1 MSNIFINTES
11 QNLQNQTTNK
21 MTTKNKFSENNF
33 NATIGNTVLSA
44 AFTMYLNEDAN
55 GGIYVSKTPMNQT
68 YYCTPARLKCV
79 ETKSKKV
86 TRKGV
91 FAGAICETIDGRIL
105 KVVKVKNRQCY
116 ERSYIREGS
125 L

>member
-1 MSNIFINTES
+1 MKNSSTEVF
-11 QNLQNQTTNK
+11 K
-21 MTTKNKFSENNF
+21 HDIAKPM
-33 NATIGNTVLSA
+33 LSA

-55 GGIYVSKTPMNQT
+55 GGIYVSKQPMNQRF
-68 YYCTPARLKCV
+68 YCTPARLKCI
-79 ETKSKKV
+79 ETKSKKI

-105 KVVKVKNRQCY
+105 KIIKVKNRQGY
-116 ERSYIREGS
+116 EREYVCEGS

>member
-1 MSNIFINTES
+1 MIVES
-11 QNLQNQTTNK
+11 TNVQNMHQSPAFAKHMLP
-21 MTTKNKFSENNF
+21 
-33 NATIGNTVLSA
+33 A

-55 GGIYVSKTPMNQT
+55 GMIYVSKTPMNQKF
-68 YYCTPARLKCV
+68 YCTPARLKCV
-79 ETKSKKV
+79 ETKSKNI

-105 KVVKVKNRQCY
+105 KVVKVKNRKGY
-116 ERSYIREGS
+116 GRSYIREGS

>member
-1 MSNIFINTES
+1 MTNTD
-11 QNLQNQTTNK
+11 
-21 MTTKNKFSENNF
+21 KNDF
-33 NATIGNTVLSA
+33 NATIGNTLLYT

-55 GGIYVSKTPMNQT
+55 GGIYVSKTPMNQR
-68 YYCTPARLKCV
+68 YYCTPARLKCI
-79 ETKSKKV
+79 ETDSKNI
-86 TRKGV
+86 TRNGV

-105 KVVKVKNRQCY
+105 KVVKVKNRQGY

>member
-1 MSNIFINTES
+1 MKKSPTNTF
-11 QNLQNQTTNK
+11 K
-21 MTTKNKFSENNF
+21 HGIAKPM
-33 NATIGNTVLSA
+33 LSA

-55 GGIYVSKTPMNQT
+55 GGIYVSKQPMNQRF
-68 YYCTPARLKCV
+68 YCTPARLKCI
-79 ETKSKKV
+79 ETKSKKI

-105 KVVKVKNRQCY
+105 KIIKVKNRQGY
-116 ERSYIREGS
+116 EREYVCEGS

>member
-1 MSNIFINTES
+1 MSTKVKSKHKTANSNNT
-11 QNLQNQTTNK
+11 L
-21 MTTKNKFSENNF
+21 
-33 NATIGNTVLSA
+33 LSA

-55 GGIYVSKTPMNQT
+55 GMIYVSKTPMNQT
-68 YYCTPARLKCV
+68 FYCTPARLKCL
-79 ETKSKKV
+79 ETKAKKV

-105 KVVKVKNRQCY
+105 KVVRVKNRQGY
-116 ERSYIREGS
+116 ERSYIREGC

>member
-1 MSNIFINTES
+1 MKNSTTEPFNTANSNA
-11 QNLQNQTTNK
+11 
-21 MTTKNKFSENNF
+21 M
-33 NATIGNTVLSA
+33 LSV

-55 GGIYVSKTPMNQT
+55 GGIYVSKQPMNQRF
-68 YYCTPARLKCV
+68 YCTPARLKCI
-79 ETKSKKV
+79 ETKSKKI

-105 KVVKVKNRQCY
+105 KIIEVKNRQGY
-116 ERSYIREGS
+116 EREYVCEGS

>member
-1 MSNIFINTES
+1 MKNSTTEPFNTANSNA
-11 QNLQNQTTNK
+11 
-21 MTTKNKFSENNF
+21 M
-33 NATIGNTVLSA
+33 LSV

-55 GGIYVSKTPMNQT
+55 GGIYVSKQPMNQRF
-68 YYCTPARLKCV
+68 YCTPARLKCI
-79 ETKSKKV
+79 ETKSKKI

-105 KVVKVKNRQCY
+105 QLIKVKKPQGY
-116 ERSYIREGS
+116 EREYVSEGS

>member
-1 MSNIFINTES
+1 MNSANVQPS
-11 QNLQNQTTNK
+11 TNPAIVG
-21 MTTKNKFSENNF
+21 NN
-33 NATIGNTVLSA
+33 VLSA
-44 AFTMYLNEDAN
+44 AFSMYLNEDAN
-55 GGIYVSKTPMNQT
+55 GGIYVSKTPMNQN
-68 YYCTPARLKCV
+68 YYSTPARLKCI
-79 ETKSKKV
+79 ETKAKKI

-105 KVVKVKNRQCY
+105 KVVKVKLRQGY

>member
-1 MSNIFINTES
+1 MS
-11 QNLQNQTTNK
+11 
-21 MTTKNKFSENNF
+21 TKVKSKNEPANGTK
-33 NATIGNTVLSA
+33 AVLSA

-55 GGIYVSKTPMNQT
+55 GGIYVSKTPMNQN
-68 YYCTPARLKCV
+68 YYFTPARLKCI
-79 ETKSKKV
+79 ETNAKKV

-91 FAGAICETIDGRIL
+91 FVGAICETIDGRIL
-105 KVVKVKNRQCY
+105 KVVKVKNRQGY

>member
-1 MSNIFINTES
+1 MKNSPTE
-11 QNLQNQTTNK
+11 TF
-21 MTTKNKFSENNF
+21 KNGIAKPM
-33 NATIGNTVLSA
+33 LSA

-55 GGIYVSKTPMNQT
+55 GGIYVSKQPMNQRF
-68 YYCTPARLKCV
+68 YCTPARLKCI
-79 ETKSKKV
+79 ETKSKKI

-105 KVVKVKNRQCY
+105 KIIKVKNRQGY
-116 ERSYIREGS
+116 EREYVCDGS

>member
-1 MSNIFINTES
+1 M
-11 QNLQNQTTNK
+11 
-21 MTTKNKFSENNF
+21 
-33 NATIGNTVLSA
+33 NTVKKLRVCPAITKPMLSA

-55 GGIYVSKTPMNQT
+55 GMIYVSKTPMNQN
-68 YYCTPARLKCV
+68 YYCTPTRLKCI
-79 ETKSKKV
+79 ETKAKKI

-91 FAGAICETIDGRIL
+91 FVGAICETIDGRIL
-105 KVVKVKNRQCY
+105 KVVKVKNRKGY

>member
-1 MSNIFINTES
+1 MKTETSINHCTPPDAKH
-11 QNLQNQTTNK
+11 L
-21 MTTKNKFSENNF
+21 
-33 NATIGNTVLSA
+33 LSA

-68 YYCTPARLKCV
+68 FYCTPARLKCL
-79 ETKSKKV
+79 ETKAKKI

-105 KVVKVKNRQCY
+105 KVVRVKNRQGY
-116 ERSYIREGS
+116 KRSYIREGC

>member
-1 MSNIFINTES
+1 M
-11 QNLQNQTTNK
+11 
-21 MTTKNKFSENNF
+21 KNRPTDTFKHGI
-33 NATIGNTVLSA
+33 AKPMLSA

-55 GGIYVSKTPMNQT
+55 GGIYVSKTPMKPT
-68 YYCTPARLKCV
+68 FYCTPARLKCV
-79 ETKSKKV
+79 ETKSKKI

-105 KVVKVKNRQCY
+105 KIIKVKNMQGY
-116 ERSYIREGS
+116 EREYVCEGS

>member
-1 MSNIFINTES
+1 MKNSSTEAF
-11 QNLQNQTTNK
+11 
-21 MTTKNKFSENNF
+21 KNGIAKPM
-33 NATIGNTVLSA
+33 LSA

-55 GGIYVSKTPMNQT
+55 GGIYVSKQPMNQRF
-68 YYCTPARLKCV
+68 YCTPARLKCI
-79 ETKSKKV
+79 ETKSKKI

-105 KVVKVKNRQCY
+105 KIIKVKNRQGY
-116 ERSYIREGS
+116 EREYVCEGS

>member
-1 MSNIFINTES
+1 MNKEQNIED
-11 QNLQNQTTNK
+11 LQVSPDIAK
-21 MTTKNKFSENNF
+21 PM
-33 NATIGNTVLSA
+33 LSS

-55 GGIYVSKTPMNQT
+55 GMIYVSKTPMNQNF
-68 YYCTPARLKCV
+68 YCTPARLKCI
-79 ETKSKKV
+79 EIKAKKI

-91 FAGAICETIDGRIL
+91 FAGSICETIDGRIL
-105 KVVKVKNRQCY
+105 KVVKVKNRQGY